1 MKANP
6 TLTCV
11 VVAMAAGT
19 AGYFLPHPA
28 GKPDPGGTA
37 TKIQAVES
45 RTATGSALPLPASIA
60 RIIAGASLS
69 GSNANA
75 FTYRALE
82 EANPVTRM
90 AAVGVL
96 LESMTE
102 ENGPAIYQA
111 FLDITKKTGRRHD
124 GEWSLMLKRYGE
136 VMGPSCIALL
146 ADNKANLALAVEGW
160 AYADPDE
167 ARKALKKAGI
177 EGPAI
182 DTGWLTGICRKDPDK
197 ALALALSGNYAGI
210 DCAALIAQSINTS
223 GLEGAREALQ
233 NAINNASTTTAA
245 EPVFQNL
252 FNALAETMLHKNK
265 TDGTP
270 EAMLSWLKQQ
280 KGQPYLT
287 SGIID
292 SVAFE
297 NCTYGNPVE
306 AIKWLGEINESHD
319 GEVMG
324 VRGIIKAIK
333 ENPAIMDKVDEATFD
348 LFMQALPKT
357 PGVYQALAQMLA
369 KNPARADKLIAAT
382 PKE

>member
-1 MKANP
+1 
-6 TLTCV
+6 
-11 VVAMAAGT
+11 
-19 AGYFLPHPA
+19 
-28 GKPDPGGTA
+28 
-37 TKIQAVES
+37 
-45 RTATGSALPLPASIA
+45 
-60 RIIAGASLS
+60 
-69 GSNANA
+69 
-75 FTYRALE
+75 
-82 EANPVTRM
+82 
-90 AAVGVL
+90 
-96 LESMTE
+96 
-102 ENGPAIYQA
+102 
-111 FLDITKKTGRRHD
+111 
-124 GEWSLMLKRYGE
+124 MLKRYGE
-136 VMGPSCIALL
+136 VMGPSCIDLL
-146 ADNKANLALAVEGW
+146 GDNRVNLALAIEGW
-160 AYADPDE
+160 AYVDPDE

-177 EGPAI
+177 EDSRI

-197 ALALALSGNYAGI
+197 ALALALSGKFPDI
-210 DCAALIAQSINTS
+210 DCAALISQSINTS

-233 NAINNASTTTAA
+233 NAINNASSTTTAA

-270 EAMLSWLKQQ
+270 QLMLSWLAQQ

-297 NCTYGNPVE
+297 NCIYGNPVD

-324 VRGIIKAIK
+324 VKGIIRAIK
-333 ENPAIMDKVDEATFD
+333 ENPAILDKVDEPTFD

-369 KNPARADKLIAAT
+369 KNPARADKLIAAI